1 MGQLSEPLCG
11 QCRQPTVLQ
20 SVIAKLGQQPELH
33 LHKCLHCGL
42 IYLLHLREGSWLE
55 YFANA
60 CPYVLG
66 GSLAGP
72 VLLPSQIC
80 RGRGK

>member
-42 IYLLHLREGSWLE
+42 VYLFHLREGSWLE
-55 YFANA
+55 YCAKA
-60 CPYVLG
+60 CL
-66 GSLAGP
+66 SLWSIILEKSRHP
-72 VLLPSQIC
+72 
-80 RGRGK
+80 RGQVGQAWV